1 MWSALLVVA
10 SYVAVAV
17 LGGWGFFRRYR
28 VVGPPLGVVNL
39 ADVAI
44 MLAFIVVVP
53 YLFLTLPLWAVALVF
68 GVAVLSAL
76 YSTLVPMLRWRGATT
91 LASLGLVGADVALA
105 FRLGVTAPAFLA
117 VNDTVLVLVVVGA
130 TNLWARSGMKARD
143 VSILAAALAIYD
155 LIVSWQFPVMVTLL
169 DRFSQL
175 PLFPMIAWPIGA
187 GEAAHAGSGAVLSQ
201 ILGVGL
207 GDVLLATVFPLT
219 MRKAFGR
226 AAGLAAMALTLA
238 TVVGALVLLS
248 AGLVTTGIPV
258 MSFLGP
264 LMVAQYAYWRRTRG
278 GERTVAQY
286 LRAEPRGS
294 TPEPT

>member
-10 SYVAVAV
+10 SYVAVAM

-76 YSTLVPMLRWRGATT
+76 YSTLVPML
-91 LASLGLVGADVALA
+91 
-105 FRLGVTAPAFLA
+105 
-117 VNDTVLVLVVVGA
+117 
-130 TNLWARSGMKARD
+130 
-143 VSILAAALAIYD
+143 
-155 LIVSWQFPVMVTLL
+155 
-169 DRFSQL
+169 

-187 GEAAHAGSGAVLSQ
+187 EGAAHAGSGAVLSR

-226 AAGLAAMALTLA
+226 AAGLVAMAVTLVA
-238 TVVGALVLLS
+238 VVGALVLLS
-248 AGLVTTGIPV
+248 AGLVTTGIPL

-286 LRAEPRGS
+286 LQAEPWHG